1 MTPRR
6 YLVYQ
11 PRYENETVDSEN
23 RNVVIRPGYDKVTST
38 KWRKR
43 WENGGSRYDSL
54 IRETDLRY
62 KSRRGDM
69 EDSKGED
76 NMNSHTIL
84 EVPSGDERSP
94 ACLID
99 RWGNQ
104 EDLLGDIAFGCT
116 GNDWKKSEVQGE
128 MKTSTG
134 NLSPR
139 SQAAFEIEDQPSSFE
154 FYDSDLI
161 DAEHEKIANEENA
174 HDEGTSEY

>member
-6 YLVYQ
+6 YLLYQ

-43 WENGGSRYDSL
+43 LGNGVSRYDSL
-54 IRETDLRY
+54 TRETDLRY

-69 EDSKGED
+69 EDSERED
-76 NMNSHTIL
+76 NMNIHTIL
-84 EVPSGDERSP
+84 DVPSGDERSP
-94 ACLID
+94 ACLIP
-99 RWGNQ
+99 RRGNQ
-104 EDLLGDIAFGCT
+104 EESLRDIALGRS
-116 GNDWKKSEVQGE
+116 GNDWRKSEVQGE
-128 MKTSTG
+128 VKPSTG

-161 DAEHEKIANEENA
+161 DAEHEKIASEEDA
-174 HDEGTSEY
+174 HDEGISEY